1 MDELDT
7 FKSGINLTEYAAMQ
21 GYVIDKRE
29 SGRTSATMR
38 HPNGDKII
46 IGRAPSGHWI
56 YFSVRNSSDNGT
68 IIDFIQ
74 NRRSVS
80 LGDIRRDLRGWTG
93 AGVSPALFVRE
104 LKPSTKD
111 RTRVAAIFA
120 KAECITQHPYLDA
133 RGIPSDL
140 QASSRFAGSF
150 KMDGRGNVLFPHR
163 DQDGICGFEI
173 KNHGFTGFATGGEK
187 GLWFSRTRQSDL
199 RLVFAESAIDAMSY
213 AALHPCPTNRYAS
226 TAGKM
231 NPLQPG
237 LISAAI
243 QRMSEEAEI
252 IIATDNDSGGD
263 EIAAQLEEIAS
274 QCGRSVRRDMPSQPG
289 ADWNDIL
296 KDHTPDGHS
305 CS

>member
-7 FKSGINLTEYAAMQ
+7 FKSRINLTEYAVMQ
-21 GYVIDKRE
+21 GYVLDKRE
-29 SGRTSATMR
+29 SGRASATMR

-46 IGRAPSGHWI
+46 IGRAASGHWI

-93 AGVSPALFVRE
+93 AAVSPALFARE

-120 KAECITQHPYLDA
+120 KAEGTTQHPYLNA

-163 DQDGICGFEI
+163 DHDGLCGFEI
-173 KNHGFTGFATGGEK
+173 KNHDFTGFATGGEK

-199 RLVFAESAIDAMSY
+199 SLVFAESAIDAMSY
-213 AALHPCPTNRYAS
+213 AALHPCPATRYAS

-231 NPLQPG
+231 NPTQPE
-237 LISAAI
+237 LIKAAI
-243 QRMSEEAEI
+243 QRMPNEATI

-263 EIAAQLEEIAS
+263 DIAGEIEDIARGS
-274 QCGRSVRRDMPSQPG
+274 GRVMRRDQPVHSD

-296 KDHTPDGHS
+296 RRINLEA
-305 CS
+305 